1 MASNPLSTLGTIFV
15 NNENQGT
22 TIVVSDHIQNL
33 NPVIDYEFIYIINV
47 AAYVYILNNNTRAIR
62 FGKDGFY

>member
-22 TIVVSDHIQNL
+22 TMVVSDLIGYKELTNL
-33 NPVIDYEFIYIINV
+33 KKTWYDQSLMNYNT
-47 AAYVYILNNNTRAIR
+47 AYKVS
-62 FGKDGFY
+62 